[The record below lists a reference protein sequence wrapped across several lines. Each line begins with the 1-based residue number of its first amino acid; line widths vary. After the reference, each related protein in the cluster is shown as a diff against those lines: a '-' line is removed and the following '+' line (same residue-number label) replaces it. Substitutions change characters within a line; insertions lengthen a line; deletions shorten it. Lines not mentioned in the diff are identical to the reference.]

1 MPEVELQLS
10 DGEMYGHKGKVNA
23 ISGTTNTETGAIT
36 LRAVFPNQEGMLRNG
51 STGTIVFPYVRNE
64 VLVVPQEATF
74 EIQDKVYVYKVD
86 ENGKAKS
93 AQITVYPLNNG
104 KEYIVES
111 GLKEGEVVVA
121 EGAGLLREDTQVTT
135 PHK

>member
-1 MPEVELQLS
+1 M
-10 DGEMYGHKGKVNA
+10 
-23 ISGTTNTETGAIT
+23 
-36 LRAVFPNQEGMLRNG
+36 
-51 STGTIVFPYVRNE
+51 
-64 VLVVPQEATF
+64 
-74 EIQDKVYVYKVD
+74 YVYKVD